1 MIAYL
6 LTANEKSHPFPPYR
20 TTSLLCA
27 KAALLL
33 AIFPFASPRP
43 CRAAEA
49 LRTLA
54 TGLPPEATTPLRPG
68 SFVPVEAQRL
78 AKAQILW
85 VNWDLLAEMGV
96 TIPPGGLTPEFAK
109 EILDTMAYA
118 VPRATDSAAAFD
130 SSQKK
135 IFYAD
140 IYGGNGMGYAQGS
153 GRAAAAGKFQ
163 IKGIGITPLVDT
175 SKDEPNVGESLYKR
189 IFRFVSTFTH
199 SHGGASLSEAVREAI
214 WGEILH
220 RELPKGAG
228 RIAFVLSTGTQTAYW
243 GVASEPRALIVRQN
257 SVRPGHFMANWHR
270 GYENAEAEAARVTDL
285 FPGLVE
291 AMPAPADKRLK
302 KGTPKYL
309 ARQLEDAAE
318 NIARKFAAEYSRGIF
333 HGATSSSNIEIDGR
347 AIDFGP
353 MTTVHGF
360 PKALFADP
368 EPAGDTKALEV
379 NVLEDFIKDVRNHA
393 PEGWAAELPTM
404 SQMRKI
410 AREAY
415 QNQLNR
421 DFLWLAGTPQELSE
435 KVAASEAG
443 INLSRLLQKAARA
456 GNEAPVDTRWS
467 VPEFTGKYEL
477 HAILQVLSFAER
489 SQDIAKTINELG
501 ATIPDRALRMD
512 IVKAYEAYVAQTN
525 RFGTA
530 QGVSAENLAK
540 LRQLAIE
547 RRGRPLPD
555 LYRDVRKAVADRA
568 IMQVRG
574 EKYAEENIG
583 TWIDEAVSK
592 AAKTDLCGPFCVDI
606 EERRHGESGT
616 TLRRYFDARTG
627 ETLVQMT
634 LRVQDGVVNAMGAL
648 LSPEEAAAVAL
659 RGREADSQRPLKSEA
674 NEKSVTLTYKDV
686 TFDKLQRLEFN
697 NGNSRDLST
706 FGTGQLQLAGAPRG
720 GIIGTCSRL
729 VRTLMSP
736 WF

>member
-1 MIAYL
+1 MIAYQM
-6 LTANEKSHPFPPYR
+6 
-20 TTSLLCA
+20 TTSNKSKAVRCSTTPAIFWA

-33 AIFPFASPRP
+33 SILPFASTPKSI
-43 CRAAEA
+43 AAET
-49 LRTLA
+49 LRALA
-54 TGLPPEATTPLRPG
+54 TGLPPEATAPLRPS

-78 AKAQILW
+78 TKAQILW

-118 VPRATDSAAAFD
+118 VPRTTDSAAAFD
-130 SSQKK
+130 SNQKK
-135 IFYAD
+135 TFYAD

-175 SKDEPNVGESLYKR
+175 TKDEPDVGESLYKR

-257 SVRPGHFMANWHR
+257 SVRPGHFMTNWHR
-270 GYENAEAEAARVTDL
+270 GFENADAEAARVREL
-285 FPGLVE
+285 FSGLAE
-291 AMPAPADKRLK
+291 AMPVPADRRLK

-309 ARQLEDAAE
+309 ARQLEEAAE
-318 NIARKFAAEYSRGIF
+318 NVAHKFAAEYSRSIF

-360 PKALFADP
+360 PKALFADS
-368 EPAGDTKALEV
+368 EPAGDTQALEV
-379 NVLEDFIKDVRNHA
+379 NVLEDFIKDVRAHA

-415 QNQLNR
+415 QTQLNR

-435 KVAASEAG
+435 KVATSEAG
-443 INLSRLLQKAARA
+443 ITLSRLLQKAARA
-456 GNEAPVDTRWS
+456 GNEAPVSTRWS

-489 SQDIAKTINELG
+489 SQDVLKTINELAG
-501 ATIPDRALRMD
+501 VIPDRALRME
-512 IVKAYEAYVAQTN
+512 IVKAYEAYVAQSN
-525 RFGTA
+525 RFA
-530 QGVSAENLAK
+530 AARGVSAENLAK

-555 LYRDVRKAVADRA
+555 LYRDVRKAVSDRA
-568 IMQVRG
+568 YMQVRG
-574 EKYAEENIG
+574 ETYAEEHIG

-634 LRVQDGVVNAMGAL
+634 LRVQEGIVNAMGAS
-648 LSPEEAAAVAL
+648 LSPEEATAVAL
-659 RGREADSQRPLKSEA
+659 RGKEAGAQKPLKSEA
-674 NEKSVTLTYKDV
+674 NEKVVTLIYKDV
-686 TFDKLQRLEFN
+686 TFDQLQRIEFS
-697 NGNSRDLST
+697 NGNSRDIST

-720 GIIGTCSRL
+720 GIIGSCSRIM
-729 VRTLMSP
+729 RTLMSP